1 MVLQLSLF
9 SHGSV
14 GGFWLVTVGL
24 NYLSS
29 SGMVAGLTLLQP
41 TGGGL
46 KSVLGS
52 ALPLYAPLVFCR
64 YCLIFNDT

>member
-1 MVLQLSLF
+1 MVSQLSLF

-29 SGMVAGLTLLQP
+29 SGLLAPCVTLE
-41 TGGGL
+41 GVGGL
-46 KSVLGS
+46 KSLVGS
-52 ALPLYAPLVFCR
+52 PVPLYAPLVFCR

>member
-1 MVLQLSLF
+1 MVSQLSLF

-24 NYLSS
+24 NYLST
-29 SGMVAGLTLLQP
+29 SGRVVVTVLQAA
-41 TGGGL
+41 GGGL

-52 ALPLYAPLVFCR
+52 TATVCSAGFLSILLNF
-64 YCLIFNDT
+64 

>member
-1 MVLQLSLF
+1 MVSQLSLF

-24 NYLSS
+24 NYLST
-29 SGMVAGLTLLQP
+29 SGRVVVTVLQAA
-41 TGGGL
+41 GGGL
-46 KSVLGS
+46 KSVGGS
-52 ALPLYAPLVFCR
+52 PLPLYAPLVFCR

>member
-1 MVLQLSLF
+1 MVSQLSLF

-29 SGMVAGLTLLQP
+29 SGRVVVVTVLQA

-52 ALPLYAPLVFCR
+52 PVPLTVCSTGFLSILLNF
-64 YCLIFNDT
+64 

>member
-1 MVLQLSLF
+1 MVSQLSLF

-41 TGGGL
+41 TGEGGRRGFEKRGGL
-46 KSVLGS
+46 STGCMLHWFSVDI
-52 ALPLYAPLVFCR
+52 A
-64 YCLIFNDT
+64 

>member
-1 MVLQLSLF
+1 MVSQLSLF

-29 SGMVAGLTLLQP
+29 SGLLAPCVTLL
-41 TGGGL
+41 
-46 KSVLGS
+46 
-52 ALPLYAPLVFCR
+52 PLVVVVVVGG
-64 YCLIFNDT
+64 

>member
-1 MVLQLSLF
+1 MVSQLSLF

-29 SGMVAGLTLLQP
+29 SGRVVVVTVLQA

-46 KSVLGS
+46 KSVVGS
-52 ALPLYAPLVFCR
+52 PLLALAVCSTGFLSILLNF
-64 YCLIFNDT
+64 

>member
-1 MVLQLSLF
+1 MVSQLSLF

-24 NYLSS
+24 NYLST
-29 SGMVAGLTLLQP
+29 SGRVVVTVLQAA
-41 TGGGL
+41 GGGL

-52 ALPLYAPLVFCR
+52 PVPLTVCSTGFLSILLNF
-64 YCLIFNDT
+64 